1 LKEGFVT
8 ILRSRF
14 RGLITAACSAVIGV
28 GCDDAFLTSRPADVP
43 VHPNAPAA
51 APASQP
57 ALIHARVVASTPE
70 EAGKYLVLIG
80 GCNDCHT
87 PGFMQRGLDVPESQW
102 LTGVNVAWRGP
113 WGDSLSS
120 NLRAF
125 VKVFPEQLF
134 VQVMRT
140 RKTKPPMPWT
150 AVNSMSDDDLKS
162 IYAYIKS
169 LKPVGKVIKL
179 KDPNRP
185 YVDLMPKFPAGTT
198 QPAASAAPAAPGAP
212 APAP

>member
-1 LKEGFVT
+1 MLRPIRRPLST
-8 ILRSRF
+8 IAAIAAMITVAAGALTLSCAADAPVNR
-14 RGLITAACSAVIGV
+14 TAAPS
-28 GCDDAFLTSRPADVP
+28 
-43 VHPNAPAA
+43 
-51 APASQP
+51 SQP
-57 ALIHARVVASTPE
+57 AVMNAHVVASSPV
-70 EAGKYLVLIG
+70 EAGRYLVLIG

-87 PGFMQRGLDVPESQW
+87 PGFMQRGLEVPETQW

-113 WGDSLSS
+113 WGDSMGS

-125 VKVFPEQLF
+125 VKLFPEPLF

-140 RKTKPPMPWT
+140 RKAKPPMPWT
-150 AVNSMSDDDLKS
+150 AVNSMSDDDLKN

-179 KDPNRP
+179 KDPDRP
-185 YVDLMPKFPAGTT
+185 YIELMPKFPPAAT
-198 QPAASAAPAAPGAP
+198 QPTASAAPAPVAPAPVAPPAPP